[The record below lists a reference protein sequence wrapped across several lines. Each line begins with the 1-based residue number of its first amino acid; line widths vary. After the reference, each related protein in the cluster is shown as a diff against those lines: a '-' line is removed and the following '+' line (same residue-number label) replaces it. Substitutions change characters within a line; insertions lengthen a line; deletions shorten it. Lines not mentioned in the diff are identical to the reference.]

1 MKTKDK
7 ILIEALSLFSVS
19 GFSGVSVRD
28 IAKAVGIRESAI
40 YKHYKNKQELF
51 DTIVEVSVGRIDSL
65 QEELISKFNHNVN
78 TKEVFPISII
88 QEIYCNIF
96 LFYLTDDVLSKF
108 RRMMTI
114 EHLKDNELN
123 RKFKD
128 MFIEKTLSY
137 QSEVFRKLIN
147 EGKVNGT
154 NPDIMAIHFYSPIFM
169 LFFRYD
175 SEDDKI
181 DEALNL
187 IKKHIQEFFRLYLKE
202 ELLWEENWKN
212 Q

>member
-1 MKTKDK
+1 MNHSE
-7 ILIEALSLFSVS
+7 IISISVS
-19 GFSGVSVRD
+19 VISII
-28 IAKAVGIRESAI
+28 IALLALFQTNRQISLS
-40 YKHYKNKQELF
+40 NKQQLF

-96 LFYLTDDVLSKF
+96 LFYLTDDILSKF

-114 EHLKDNELN
+114 EHLKNHELN

-202 ELLWEENWKN
+202 ELLWKEN
-212 Q
+212 

>member
-40 YKHYKNKQELF
+40 YKHYKNKQQLF

-202 ELLWEENWKN
+202 ELLWEEN
-212 Q
+212 

>member
-40 YKHYKNKQELF
+40 YKHYKNKQQLF
-51 DTIVEVSVGRIDSL
+51 DTIVEVSAGRIDSL

-181 DEALNL
+181 DDALNL

-202 ELLWEENWKN
+202 ELLWEES
-212 Q
+212 

>member
-51 DTIVEVSVGRIDSL
+51 DTIVEVSAGRIDSL

-202 ELLWEENWKN
+202 ELLWKEN
-212 Q
+212 

>member
-137 QSEVFRKLIN
+137 QSEVFRNLIN

-175 SEDDKI
+175 FEDDKI
-181 DEALNL
+181 DDALNL

-202 ELLWEENWKN
+202 ELLWKEN
-212 Q
+212 

>member
-51 DTIVEVSVGRIDSL
+51 DTIVEVSAGRIDSL

-96 LFYLTDDVLSKF
+96 LFYLTDDILSKF

-123 RKFKD
+123 KKFKD

-202 ELLWEENWKN
+202 ELLWEEN
-212 Q
+212 

>member
-40 YKHYKNKQELF
+40 YKHYKNKQQLF
-51 DTIVEVSVGRIDSL
+51 DTIVEVSAGRIDSL

-96 LFYLTDDVLSKF
+96 LFYLTDDILSKF

-137 QSEVFRKLIN
+137 QSEVFRNLIN

-202 ELLWEENWKN
+202 ELLWEEN
-212 Q
+212 

>member
-51 DTIVEVSVGRIDSL
+51 DTIVEVSAGRIDSL

-137 QSEVFRKLIN
+137 QSEVFRNLIN

-154 NPDIMAIHFYSPIFM
+154 NPDIMAIYFYSPIFM

-175 SEDDKI
+175 FEDDKI
-181 DEALNL
+181 DDALNL
-187 IKKHIQEFFRLYLKE
+187 IKKHIQEFFRLYLK
-202 ELLWEENWKN
+202 
-212 Q
+212 

>member
-51 DTIVEVSVGRIDSL
+51 DTIVEVSAGRIDSL

-137 QSEVFRKLIN
+137 QSEVFRNLIN

-181 DEALNL
+181 DEAL
-187 IKKHIQEFFRLYLKE
+187 
-202 ELLWEENWKN
+202 
-212 Q
+212 

>member
-40 YKHYKNKQELF
+40 YKHYKNKQQLF
-51 DTIVEVSVGRIDSL
+51 DTIVEVSAGRIDSL

-137 QSEVFRKLIN
+137 QSEVFRNLIN

-202 ELLWEENWKN
+202 ELLWKEN
-212 Q
+212 

>member
-51 DTIVEVSVGRIDSL
+51 DTIVEVSAGRIDSL

-78 TKEVFPISII
+78 TKEVFTISII

-137 QSEVFRKLIN
+137 QSEVFRNLIN

-175 SEDDKI
+175 FEDDKI
-181 DEALNL
+181 DDALNL

-202 ELLWEENWKN
+202 ELL
-212 Q
+212 

>member
-51 DTIVEVSVGRIDSL
+51 DTIVEVSAGRIDSL

-78 TKEVFPISII
+78 TKESFPIDII

-114 EHLKDNELN
+114 EHLKNHELN
-123 RKFKD
+123 RKIKD

-181 DEALNL
+181 DDALNL

-202 ELLWEENWKN
+202 ELLWEEN
-212 Q
+212 

>member
-202 ELLWEENWKN
+202 ELLWKEN
-212 Q
+212 

>member
-40 YKHYKNKQELF
+40 YKHYKNKQQLF
-51 DTIVEVSVGRIDSL
+51 DTIVEVSAGRIDSL

-96 LFYLTDDVLSKF
+96 LFYLTDDILSKF

-114 EHLKDNELN
+114 EHLKNHE
-123 RKFKD
+123 
-128 MFIEKTLSY
+128 Y
-137 QSEVFRKLIN
+137 
-147 EGKVNGT
+147 
-154 NPDIMAIHFYSPIFM
+154 
-169 LFFRYD
+169 
-175 SEDDKI
+175 
-181 DEALNL
+181 
-187 IKKHIQEFFRLYLKE
+187 
-202 ELLWEENWKN
+202 
-212 Q
+212 

>member
-40 YKHYKNKQELF
+40 YKHYKNKQQLF
-51 DTIVEVSVGRIDSL
+51 DTIVEVSAGRIDSL

-96 LFYLTDDVLSKF
+96 LFYLTDDILSKF

-137 QSEVFRKLIN
+137 QSEVFRNLIN

-202 ELLWEENWKN
+202 ELLWKEN
-212 Q
+212 

>member
-40 YKHYKNKQELF
+40 YKHYKNKQQLF

-96 LFYLTDDVLSKF
+96 LFYLTDDILSKF

-114 EHLKDNELN
+114 EHLKNHELN
-123 RKFKD
+123 RNLRICLLKNFK
-128 MFIEKTLSY
+128 LSKR
-137 QSEVFRKLIN
+137 SI
-147 EGKVNGT
+147 
-154 NPDIMAIHFYSPIFM
+154 
-169 LFFRYD
+169 
-175 SEDDKI
+175 
-181 DEALNL
+181 
-187 IKKHIQEFFRLYLKE
+187 
-202 ELLWEENWKN
+202 
-212 Q
+212 

>member
-40 YKHYKNKQELF
+40 YKHYKNKQEL
-51 DTIVEVSVGRIDSL
+51 
-65 QEELISKFNHNVN
+65 ISKFNHNVN

-96 LFYLTDDVLSKF
+96 LFYLTDDILSKF

-114 EHLKDNELN
+114 EHLKNHELN

-202 ELLWEENWKN
+202 ELLWKEN
-212 Q
+212 

>member
-40 YKHYKNKQELF
+40 YKHYKNKQQLF
-51 DTIVEVSVGRIDSL
+51 DTIVEVSAGRIDSL

-96 LFYLTDDVLSKF
+96 LFYLTDDILSKF

-114 EHLKDNELN
+114 EHLKNHE
-123 RKFKD
+123 
-128 MFIEKTLSY
+128 FIEKTLSY

-202 ELLWEENWKN
+202 ELLWEEN
-212 Q
+212 

>member
-40 YKHYKNKQELF
+40 YKHYKNKQQLF
-51 DTIVEVSVGRIDSL
+51 DTIVEVSAGRIDSL

-96 LFYLTDDVLSKF
+96 LFYLTDDILSKF

-137 QSEVFRKLIN
+137 QSEVFRNLIN

-175 SEDDKI
+175 FEDDKI
-181 DEALNL
+181 DDALNL

-202 ELLWEENWKN
+202 ELLWEEN
-212 Q
+212 

>member
-175 SEDDKI
+175 FEDDKI
-181 DEALNL
+181 DDALNL
-187 IKKHIQEFFRLYLKE
+187 IKKHIQEFFRLYLK
-202 ELLWEENWKN
+202 
-212 Q
+212 

>member
-40 YKHYKNKQELF
+40 YKHYKNKQQLF
-51 DTIVEVSVGRIDSL
+51 DTIVEVSAGRIDSL

-181 DEALNL
+181 DDALNL
-187 IKKHIQEFFRLYLKE
+187 IKKHIQEFFRLYLK
-202 ELLWEENWKN
+202 
-212 Q
+212 

>member
-40 YKHYKNKQELF
+40 YKHYKNKQQLF
-51 DTIVEVSVGRIDSL
+51 DTIVEVSAGRIDSL

-202 ELLWEENWKN
+202 ELLWEEN
-212 Q
+212 

>member
-40 YKHYKNKQELF
+40 YKHYKNKQQLF
-51 DTIVEVSVGRIDSL
+51 DTIVEVSAGRIDSL

-175 SEDDKI
+175 FEDDKI
-181 DEALNL
+181 DDALNL
-187 IKKHIQEFFRLYLKE
+187 IKKHIQEFFRLYLK
-202 ELLWEENWKN
+202 
-212 Q
+212 

>member
-51 DTIVEVSVGRIDSL
+51 DTIVEVSAGRIDSL

-96 LFYLTDDVLSKF
+96 LFYLTDDILSKF

-137 QSEVFRKLIN
+137 QSEVFRNLIN

-175 SEDDKI
+175 FEDDKI
-181 DEALNL
+181 DDALNL

-202 ELLWEENWKN
+202 ELLWEEN
-212 Q
+212 

>member
-40 YKHYKNKQELF
+40 YKHYKNKQQLF
-51 DTIVEVSVGRIDSL
+51 DTIVEVSAGRIDSL

-137 QSEVFRKLIN
+137 QSEVFRNLIN

-175 SEDDKI
+175 FEDDKI
-181 DEALNL
+181 DDALNL
-187 IKKHIQEFFRLYLKE
+187 IKKHIQEFFRLYLK
-202 ELLWEENWKN
+202 
-212 Q
+212 

>member
-40 YKHYKNKQELF
+40 YKHYKNKQQLF
-51 DTIVEVSVGRIDSL
+51 DTIVEVSAGRIDSL

-137 QSEVFRKLIN
+137 QREVFRNLIN

-202 ELLWEENWKN
+202 ELLWEEN
-212 Q
+212 

>member
-40 YKHYKNKQELF
+40 YKHYKNKQQLF
-51 DTIVEVSVGRIDSL
+51 DTIVEVSAGRIDSL

-114 EHLKDNELN
+114 EHLKNHELN
-123 RKFKD
+123 RKIKD

-202 ELLWEENWKN
+202 ELLWEEN
-212 Q
+212 

>member
-40 YKHYKNKQELF
+40 
-51 DTIVEVSVGRIDSL
+51 VEVSVGIIDSL

-96 LFYLTDDVLSKF
+96 LFYLTDDILSKF

-114 EHLKDNELN
+114 EHLKNHELN

-202 ELLWEENWKN
+202 ELLWKEN
-212 Q
+212 

>member
-40 YKHYKNKQELF
+40 YKHYKNKQQLF
-51 DTIVEVSVGRIDSL
+51 DTIVEVSAGRIDSL

-96 LFYLTDDVLSKF
+96 LFYLPDDILSKF

-137 QSEVFRKLIN
+137 QSEVFRNLIN

-175 SEDDKI
+175 FEDDKI
-181 DEALNL
+181 DDALNL

-202 ELLWEENWKN
+202 ELLWEEN
-212 Q
+212 

>member
-1 MKTKDK
+1 MRTKDK

-40 YKHYKNKQELF
+40 YKHYKNKQQLF
-51 DTIVEVSVGRIDSL
+51 DTIVEVSAGRIDSL
-65 QEELISKFNHNVN
+65 QEELISKLNQNVN
-78 TKEVFPISII
+78 TKEVFPIDII
-88 QEIYCNIF
+88 QEIYCKIF
-96 LFYLTDDVLSKF
+96 LFYLTDDILSKF

-114 EHLKDNELN
+114 EHLKNHELN
-123 RKFKD
+123 GKFKG

-147 EGKVNGT
+147 DGKVNGI

-169 LFFRYD
+169 LIFRYD
-175 SEDDKI
+175 SEDDKF
-181 DEALNL
+181 DDALNL
-187 IKKHIQEFFRLYLKE
+187 IKKHIEEFFRLYLKE
-202 ELLWEENWKN
+202 ELLWKDN
-212 Q
+212 

>member
-40 YKHYKNKQELF
+40 YKHYKNKQQLF
-51 DTIVEVSVGRIDSL
+51 DTIVEVSAGRIDSL

-137 QSEVFRKLIN
+137 QSEVFRNLIN

-175 SEDDKI
+175 FEDDKI
-181 DEALNL
+181 DDALNL

-202 ELLWEENWKN
+202 ELLWKEN
-212 Q
+212 

>member
-40 YKHYKNKQELF
+40 YKHYKNKQQLF
-51 DTIVEVSVGRIDSL
+51 DTIVEVSAGRIDSL

-96 LFYLTDDVLSKF
+96 LLYLTDDVLSKF

-202 ELLWEENWKN
+202 ELLWKEN
-212 Q
+212 

>member
-51 DTIVEVSVGRIDSL
+51 DTIVEVSAGRIDSL

-137 QSEVFRKLIN
+137 QSEVFRNLIN

-202 ELLWEENWKN
+202 ELLWEEN
-212 Q
+212 

>member
-96 LFYLTDDVLSKF
+96 LFYLTDDILSKF

-137 QSEVFRKLIN
+137 QSEVFRNLIN

-181 DEALNL
+181 DDALNL

-202 ELLWEENWKN
+202 ELLWEEN
-212 Q
+212 

>member
-51 DTIVEVSVGRIDSL
+51 DTIVEVSAGRIDSL

-96 LFYLTDDVLSKF
+96 LFYLTDDILSKF

-202 ELLWEENWKN
+202 ELLWEEN
-212 Q
+212 